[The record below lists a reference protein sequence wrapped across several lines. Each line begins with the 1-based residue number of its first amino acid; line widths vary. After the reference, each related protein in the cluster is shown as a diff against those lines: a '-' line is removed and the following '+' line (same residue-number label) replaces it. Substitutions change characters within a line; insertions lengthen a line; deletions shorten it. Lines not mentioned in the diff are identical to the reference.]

1 MGIKDILAKARSV
14 QCKANAT
21 IRSTQS
27 KVVEHQVKA
36 NADRA
41 KREAVEAK
49 RLDSRLSEL
58 EAQEKRLRH
67 KDASQSAIRAKQKR
81 IAELEAKVTIKGRVL
96 NSLNKSAA
104 SLLKS
109 AKKEERKAKQKTYDK
124 RERIAARKLRRK

>member
-109 AKKEERKAKQKTYDK
+109 AKKEAKKQLKITTKKPRKRVGKK
-124 RERIAARKLRRK
+124 